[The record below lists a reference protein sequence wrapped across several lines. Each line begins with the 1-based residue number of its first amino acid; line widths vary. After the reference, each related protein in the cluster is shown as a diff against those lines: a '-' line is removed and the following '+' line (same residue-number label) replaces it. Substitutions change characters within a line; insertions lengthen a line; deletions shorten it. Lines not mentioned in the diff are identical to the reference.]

1 MAQGNIHIGLTA
13 EDLRARLHIL
23 TALLI
28 VFGLTALYSIS
39 DNPLSIESS
48 FMRQFIFMI
57 LSFIVYLIL
66 RRVSL
71 KAFHDNSTMIFL
83 FTIGLCLVPFFLP
96 RVEYTYRWIDLGFM
110 TIQPSEYLKIGVII
124 AIAKYLSNHQLEMKT
139 KSIVVIPGL
148 LTLFGAAIVLRQ
160 PDLGT
165 AAIVCAPLIPMLLW
179 AGVNGFV
186 LFLIIAPII
195 TIIAAS
201 NSIAFSIWAV
211 IMLLCFLLARPGVVP
226 GSILYFSNIFA
237 GLLTP
242 FAWNILTEYQKQ
254 RVLTFLNPDLDPMG
268 SAYHIIQSV
277 TAIGSGGFFGKGFE
291 QGSQTQLKFLPVQ
304 ESDFILSVIAEE
316 FGFLGI
322 MIVMAVFFLFIKTL
336 LDIAFKC
343 SDYFSSI
350 VIIGLASIFLSHL
363 FVNSAMTVG
372 LIPVKGLPLPF
383 VSAGGSFLLSCF
395 IMLALITNLSENS

>member
-1 MAQGNIHIGLTA
+1 MSQGNAYIGLTA
-13 EDLRARLHIL
+13 EDLRSRLHIL
-23 TALLI
+23 TILLI
-28 VFGLTALYSIS
+28 IFGLTALYSIS

-48 FMRQFIFMI
+48 FKRQSLFMI
-57 LSFIVYLIL
+57 FSFIIYLFV
-66 RRVSL
+66 RRISL
-71 KAFHDNSTMIFL
+71 KIIHDNSTIIFL
-83 FTIGLCLVPFFLP
+83 FAIGLCFIPFFLP
-96 RVEYTYRWIDLGFM
+96 KVEYTYRWIDLGFM

-124 AIAKYLSNHQLEMKT
+124 AIAKYLSNHQLGMKT

-148 LTLFGAAIVLRQ
+148 LTLFVAAIVLRQ

-165 AAIVCAPLIPMLLW
+165 SFIVCAPLIPMLLW
-179 AGVNGFV
+179 AGVNGFI

-211 IMLLCFLLARPGVVP
+211 IMLLCFLLARPGVVT
-226 GSILYFSNIFA
+226 GFILYFVNIFA

-242 FAWNILTEYQKQ
+242 FAWNFLTDYQKQ

-322 MIVMAVFFLFIKTL
+322 MVIMATFFLFIKTL
-336 LDIAFKC
+336 LDIAFRC

-395 IMLALITNLSENS
+395 IMLGLITNLSKNS